1 MDWNGA
7 DLDILSTFR
16 QAHTRGFPH
25 TIQNPKEKAHTSG
38 KPKSKK
44 RLNEHFDG
52 WITITM
58 STMNELVFVFNE
70 MKKTVETSIVFFQQN
85 GCTYKKNVEVDV
97 YGWDDEMMLCHHMN
111 FMR

>member
-1 MDWNGA
+1 MA
-7 DLDILSTFR
+7 SLTPFR
-16 QAHTRGFPH
+16 VRRKKLTHQ
-25 TIQNPKEKAHTSG
+25 K

-70 MKKTVETSIVFFQQN
+70 MKKTVETSIVFSQQN
-85 GCTYKKNVEVDV
+85 ECTYKKNVEVDV
-97 YGWDDEMMLCHHMN
+97 YGWDDDAVSSHEFHEIEH
-111 FMR
+111 FEWER